1 MNNKNLDALFDGLT
15 GTVQKPFTEK
25 PERSTVSTQPPATKS
40 QREKR
45 QVQEE
50 RFCTI
55 VRTEIL
61 RKIRLIANREGLQIK
76 DVVDAAFVK
85 AIESYESRHGE
96 IEAVNKD
103 LSKLF

>member
-15 GTVQKPFTEK
+15 GAVQKPSTAK
-25 PERSTVSTQPPATKS
+25 PEEAALSAQTPAAKAKKD
-40 QREKR
+40 KR

-85 AIESYESRHGE
+85 AIDSYERRHGE
-96 IEAVNKD
+96 IEALNRD
-103 LSKLF
+103 P